1 LNRTIE
7 KLLCANDVNL
17 LRKNKHTF
25 CETNERG
32 ALVVAS
38 NEVSLVA
45 YAEVKVGKI
54 HNTKEGKYVIEG
66 FNIWKQP

>member
-1 LNRTIE
+1 MSGTIE
-7 KLLCANDVNL
+7 KLLCANYANL

-25 CETNERG
+25 CERNERG

-45 YAEVKVGKI
+45 YAEVKLGKI
-54 HNTKEGKYVIEG
+54 HKKEVGKHVFEG
-66 FNIWKQP
+66 LNIWEQP